1 MIIKDKHKWHRNL
14 FVSFT
19 KFMYMIRV
27 KNTKLSTCFNSK
39 CYFEQ
44 IVYNDFYEIT
54 PENQALVMIIVII
67 LTYFTR
73 IMLIPYRDNSRFSA
87 EISTNENSF
96 ADENY
101 ECIGNES
108 SILDCSKND
117 KQCTSFRD
125 FFERTELNCKG
136 KGQRVLSLS
145 NCLLIQVL
153 IVWNFLKCIGRY
165 HNVLFLSL

>member
-1 MIIKDKHKWHRNL
+1 MLINDIHKWHRNL
-14 FVSFT
+14 FVRFT
-19 KFMYMIRV
+19 KFMYMYRV
-27 KNTKLSTCFNSK
+27 KNTKFSTCFNSI

-44 IVYNDFYEIT
+44 IVYNDFYEISH
-54 PENQALVMIIVII
+54 ENQALVMIVVII

-87 EISTNENSF
+87 QASTNENSF

-101 ECIGNES
+101 ECIGNET

-117 KQCTSFRD
+117 EKCPPLRE

-145 NCLLIQVL
+145 NC
-153 IVWNFLKCIGRY
+153 
-165 HNVLFLSL
+165 